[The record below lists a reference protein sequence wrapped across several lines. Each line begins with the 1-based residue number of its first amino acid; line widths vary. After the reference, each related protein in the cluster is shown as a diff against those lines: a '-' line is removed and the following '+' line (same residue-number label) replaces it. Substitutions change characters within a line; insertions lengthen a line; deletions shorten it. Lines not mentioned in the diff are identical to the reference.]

1 MGRSP
6 HWPRVPPLDTIRR
19 MACTLKVTV
28 RYDGTN
34 FVGWQI
40 QPNGPSV
47 QAAIEAAMSRIAH
60 GPIRIHGAGRTDSGV
75 HALGQV
81 FSCRWPLP
89 DRPAVLQKALCSLL
103 RPDISIVSIET
114 VPDDFHAAFSST
126 GKRYAYVIGRA
137 TFPDPFS
144 RRYAWHIQWPIEPGR
159 VEDLAQRLVG
169 KRDFAGFRSAGHGS
183 KTSVRTIH
191 SIAVREGGVTGP
203 IDAPGLFRIEFT
215 GSGFLYRMVRNITG
229 TLIDAARGHIPE
241 STIDERLAAPGPYS
255 GYSAPA
261 RGLFMMEVRY

>member
-1 MGRSP
+1 M
-6 HWPRVPPLDTIRR
+6 DTIPR
-19 MACTLKVTV
+19 MACTLKVVV

-34 FVGWQI
+34 FVGWQT

-60 GPIRIHGAGRTDSGV
+60 GPVRIHGAGRTDSGV

-89 DRPAVLQKALCSLL
+89 ERPAALQKALCSLL
-103 RPDISIVSIET
+103 RPDISIVSIDI
-114 VPDDFHAAFSST
+114 VPDDFHASFSSA
-126 GKRYAYVIGRA
+126 GKRYAYVISTAR
-137 TFPDPFS
+137 FPDPFS
-144 RRYAWHIQWPIEPGR
+144 RRYAWRVKWPINPAR
-159 VEDLAQRLVG
+159 VEDLAKRLVG
-169 KRDFAGFRSAGHGS
+169 THDFAGFRSAGHGS

-191 SIAVREGGVTGP
+191 SITVRDGGVAGP
-203 IDAPGLFRIEFT
+203 ADAEGLFRIEFA

-229 TLIDAARGHIPE
+229 TLVDAARGHIPD
-241 STIDERLAAPGPYS
+241 SAIDERLAAPGPYA

-261 RGLFMMEVRY
+261 HGLFMMAVMY